1 MSTFDGS
8 RSLSSSSC
16 RTSLPVFAVP
26 PQSDS
31 VSSTRPREEWVAY
44 SFERFIAAIKTRYT
58 PHPDDMYSP
67 TRQPAKRCR
76 EQSLWRQ
83 PTAEVERA
91 ACAEID
97 MARRPSSRTMPLARR
112 REPAARWRA
121 PRLGAAEVRR
131 LHHSRTTPAPLP
143 HHSHWE
149 WCSSYGTAHRS
160 RAPLPCAIRSG
171 GGPGGVL
178 PLMGVAFPRGPPSHE
193 LATPS

>member
-1 MSTFDGS
+1 MQQEELERKGIRQGSQGSTVCHSAVRSPQVCARSS
-8 RSLSSSSC
+8 RSQARIL
-16 RTSLPVFAVP
+16 AVCATLLRVVLCARRAVAARR
-26 PQSDS
+26 S
-31 VSSTRPREEWVAY
+31 RGEWVAY

-121 PRLGAAEVRR
+121 PRSARRRCAGVHPSRSPPDRERCTSYEKERRRARSPRTGAVRN
-131 LHHSRTTPAPLP
+131 
-143 HHSHWE
+143 
-149 WCSSYGTAHRS
+149 
-160 RAPLPCAIRSG
+160 
-171 GGPGGVL
+171 
-178 PLMGVAFPRGPPSHE
+178 
-193 LATPS
+193 

>member
-44 SFERFIAAIKTRYT
+44 SFDRFIAAIKTRYT
-58 PHPDDMYSP
+58 PHPDDMYSLP
-67 TRQPAKRCR
+67 PDNRQNAVVSQP
-76 EQSLWRQ
+76 LLRQ

-143 HHSHWE
+143 RGSGAAHME
-149 WCSSYGTAHRS
+149 LRTAPVHRS
-160 RAPLPCAIRSG
+160 RAQLGA
-171 GGPGGVL
+171 GV
-178 PLMGVAFPRGPPSHE
+178 GQVACS
-193 LATPS
+193 L

>member
-1 MSTFDGS
+1 MKSTIWVGQ
-8 RSLSSSSC
+8 RPSLSHLIGYPEAVASAQD
-16 RTSLPVFAVP
+16 FAP
-26 PQSDS
+26 YGCTDDS

-44 SFERFIAAIKTRYT
+44 SFERFVAAIKTRYT

-143 HHSHWE
+143 LGVVQLIGLSFAT
-149 WCSSYGTAHRS
+149 CSTTLNS
-160 RAPLPCAIRSG
+160 
-171 GGPGGVL
+171 V
-178 PLMGVAFPRGPPSHE
+178 
-193 LATPS
+193 